1 MGQLDGRT
9 AVVTGGSTGIGLAA
23 ARRFAEEGADV
34 VAIDI
39 AAQMPEVGYP
49 MATPED
55 LAETVKAVEALDRRI
70 IARQADVRDLA
81 QLQAVVDEGVAEFG
95 RLDYVL
101 ANAGVMPTYGETART
116 PEAWTATLD
125 VLLTGVMHTIEA
137 SYPQIVKQGEG
148 GSIVITSSMA
158 ALQPLVRTTNG
169 ATLGMLGYS
178 AAKAGVLNLMRNYAS
193 ILAEY
198 KVRVNGIAP
207 TGVHTPMTAN
217 AMIED
222 YFTNGDP
229 RDLQSLTNAIPVDM
243 VEPEDI
249 ANAAVWLCSD
259 EARYVTGTTVPVDAG
274 ATLR

>member
-1 MGQLDGRT
+1 MGRLENK
-9 AVVTGGSTGIGLAA
+9 VVFITGA
-23 ARRFAEEGADV
+23 ARGQGRSHAIRFAEEGADV

-49 MATPED
+49 MATPDD

-70 IARQADVRDLA
+70 LARQVDVRDLA
-81 QLQAVVDEGVAEFG
+81 QMQAVVNDGIAEFG
-95 RLDYVL
+95 RLDYVI
-101 ANAGVMPTYGETART
+101 ANAGVMPTYGETANQ

-137 SYPQIVKQGEG
+137 SWRPIVEQGQG

-158 ALQPLVRTTNG
+158 ALRPLVRTTKA

-178 AAKAGVLNLMRNYAS
+178 AAKAGVLNLMQNYAS
-193 ILAEY
+193 SLGEY
-198 KVRVNGIAP
+198 SVRVNAIAP
-207 TGVHTPMTAN
+207 TGVHTPMTNN
-217 AMIED
+217 AMIAD
-222 YFTNGDP
+222 YFANGDP
-229 RDLQSLTNAIPVDM
+229 RDLQSLTNVLPVDM
-243 VEPEDI
+243 VEAVDI

-259 EARYVTGTTVPVDAG
+259 EARYISGTTVPVAAG